1 MNTIR
6 DIQRYLNERSG
17 IKNEDDDQ
25 KDDQHQEQ
33 YVPSNGTTPLNGE
46 LKDGALHIDTEGSVK
61 TKTEKKVHK
70 AKFISFSPSKT
81 TLAPATP

>member
-25 KDDQHQEQ
+25 KDDQH
-33 YVPSNGTTPLNGE
+33 
-46 LKDGALHIDTEGSVK
+46 
-61 TKTEKKVHK
+61 
-70 AKFISFSPSKT
+70 
-81 TLAPATP
+81 